1 MTFLQP
7 WGSAAGRP
15 LRPSPPKP
23 KGRRSLPEFPVP
35 RVLSRPRRAELQ
47 PRELGGKLPPH
58 LERCRAA
65 ERSRVRVLG
74 SGRIRGEGREGRL
87 QAAGEA
93 MEPGPVDA
101 WDPYRRPAR
110 RTQWLV
116 SALAHHYSL
125 DRGVENEIVVLATG
139 LDQYLQEVFHH
150 LDCKGD
156 GRLPGEDFRV
166 LCKVLGL
173 RPGAG
178 LGTEGGCSEDEEDEE
193 ERAVLWAD
201 MAPELTFRQFHAR
214 LCGYFSTRAGA
225 REGPEGS
232 RLPVGPES
240 EHIETQ
246 IRLRSPL
253 RRRRERSGPSAVRAA
268 SGRTRSSPSSAAV
281 AGTGSSGCSRECYEE
296 VVALEQAEDRVA
308 KLEEENA
315 SLRELVEDMR
325 AALQSSD
332 ARCLA
337 LQVGLWKSHASHTQD
352 GGCFPRSKMLSSQES
367 PQSTKGL
374 QSMLKEVELIRNSR
388 DGQIEEAI
396 QVNQELAKE
405 LRQCQEALA
414 ASEDCNRHLKKE
426 QAEMRKKVEEA
437 RQAVLSGLGKVREL
451 EAQATQV
458 LHLQMCIQQLELE
471 LQYYRSEIR
480 KLPTPLNDQKM
491 SQEDGESEP
500 ERASF
505 PGQPDGIFPPEG
517 AAAAD
522 EGDEQLFR
530 SVEGQAASDEEEDK
544 WPGEQ
549 QSQVAEV
556 KKLLARI
563 SSCGSGCDDRTAK
576 KLMSYFGHFGS
587 DEHTSA
593 LGELGEQIV
602 TLTEQL
608 GNMGQ
613 DVKVLDTGD
622 QEVKEPLLSEI
633 QQKAEESEL
642 LKMELQMLETERV
655 RLSLVEEKLMDVLQ
669 LLQRL
674 RDLNISKRVLGK
686 MLLNTLESCQDPQH
700 AFLILE
706 RQHGTEDSLLDLE
719 TRGTQFKSCLRHFI
733 AM

>member
-1 MTFLQP
+1 
-7 WGSAAGRP
+7 
-15 LRPSPPKP
+15 
-23 KGRRSLPEFPVP
+23 
-35 RVLSRPRRAELQ
+35 
-47 PRELGGKLPPH
+47 
-58 LERCRAA
+58 
-65 ERSRVRVLG
+65 
-74 SGRIRGEGREGRL
+74 
-87 QAAGEA
+87 

-116 SALAHHYSL
+116 SALAHHYRL

-166 LCKVLGL
+166 LCRVLGL
-173 RPGAG
+173 QPGAD
-178 LGTEGGCSEDEEDEE
+178 LGTEGACSEEEQDEE
-193 ERAVLWAD
+193 ERAALWD
-201 MAPELTFRQFHAR
+201 DLAPELTFRQFHAR

-253 RRRRERSGPSAVRAA
+253 RRRRERPGASAVPAA
-268 SGRTRSSPSSAAV
+268 SGRTRSSPPATVAA
-281 AGTGSSGCSRECYEE
+281 TGSSGCSRECYEE

-337 LQVGLWKSHASHTQD
+337 LQVGLWKSHASHKQD
-352 GGCFPRSKMLSSQES
+352 GSCFPGTRMLPSHGS
-367 PQSTKGL
+367 PQPSKGV
-374 QSMLKEVELIRNSR
+374 QSVLKEVELIRSSR

-458 LHLQMCIQQLELE
+458 LHLQMCVQQLELE

-480 KLPTPLNDQKM
+480 KLPTHPNDQKKTKA
-491 SQEDGESEP
+491 DDESETG
-500 ERASF
+500 RASS
-505 PGQPDGIFPPEG
+505 PGQSDGISPPEG
-517 AAAAD
+517 AAAAEDDMSCRYVD

-530 SVEGQAASDEEEDK
+530 SVEGQAASDEEEEK

-549 QSQVAEV
+549 QTQVAEV

-613 DVKVLDTGD
+613 DVKVLDTSD

-655 RLSLVEEKLMDVLQ
+655 RLSLVEEKLVDVLQ

-700 AFLILE
+700 EKAHTFEVLDALYQTLASCELLQKQPLE
-706 RQHGTEDSLLDLE
+706 QAQAPQALANQLVI
-719 TRGTQFKSCLRHFI
+719 SC
-733 AM
+733 

>member
-1 MTFLQP
+1 
-7 WGSAAGRP
+7 
-15 LRPSPPKP
+15 
-23 KGRRSLPEFPVP
+23 
-35 RVLSRPRRAELQ
+35 
-47 PRELGGKLPPH
+47 
-58 LERCRAA
+58 
-65 ERSRVRVLG
+65 
-74 SGRIRGEGREGRL
+74 
-87 QAAGEA
+87 

-116 SALAHHYSL
+116 SALAHHYRL

-166 LCKVLGL
+166 LCRVLGL

-178 LGTEGGCSEDEEDEE
+178 LGAEGGCSEEEEDEE
-193 ERAVLWAD
+193 ERAALWD
-201 MAPELTFRQFHAR
+201 DLAPELTFRQFHAR

-253 RRRRERSGPSAVRAA
+253 RRRRERPGASAVPAA
-268 SGRTRSSPSSAAV
+268 SGRTRSSPPATAV
-281 AGTGSSGCSRECYEE
+281 SCTGSAGCSRECYEE

-337 LQVGLWKSHASHTQD
+337 LQVGLWKSHASHKQD
-352 GGCFPRSKMLSSQES
+352 GNCFPGPRMLSGHGT
-367 PQSTKGL
+367 PQPTKDL
-374 QSMLKEVELIRNSR
+374 QSMLKEVELIRSSR

-458 LHLQMCIQQLELE
+458 LHLQMCVQQLELE

-480 KLPTPLNDQKM
+480 KLPSPLNDQKM
-491 SQEDGESEP
+491 PREDGESETG
-500 ERASF
+500 RASC
-505 PGQPDGIFPPEG
+505 PGQPDGISPPEG
-517 AAAAD
+517 AAAAEDGMSCRYAD
-522 EGDEQLFR
+522 EGGEQLFR
-530 SVEGQAASDEEEDK
+530 SVEGQAASDEEEEK

-549 QSQVAEV
+549 QTQVAEV
-556 KKLLARI
+556 KRLLARI
-563 SSCGSGCDDRTAK
+563 SSCGSGCDDKTAK

-622 QEVKEPLLSEI
+622 QEGQLFGTGMRRHLEKKVKEPLLLSEI

-655 RLSLVEEKLMDVLQ
+655 RLSLVEEKLMDVLH

-700 AFLILE
+700 EKAHTFEVLDALYRTLASCELLQKQPLEQAQAPQALANQLII
-706 RQHGTEDSLLDLE
+706 
-719 TRGTQFKSCLRHFI
+719 SC
-733 AM
+733 

>member
-1 MTFLQP
+1 M
-7 WGSAAGRP
+7 
-15 LRPSPPKP
+15 
-23 KGRRSLPEFPVP
+23 
-35 RVLSRPRRAELQ
+35 EL
-47 PRELGGKLPPH
+47 
-58 LERCRAA
+58 
-65 ERSRVRVLG
+65 
-74 SGRIRGEGREGRL
+74 
-87 QAAGEA
+87 
-93 MEPGPVDA
+93 GPVDA

-116 SALAHHYSL
+116 SALAHHYRL

-166 LCKVLGL
+166 LCRVLGL
-173 RPGAG
+173 RPG
-178 LGTEGGCSEDEEDEE
+178 LGTEGGRSEDEEDEE
-193 ERAVLWAD
+193 ERAALWD
-201 MAPELTFRQFHAR
+201 DLAPELTFRQFHAR

-253 RRRRERSGPSAVRAA
+253 RRRRERPGASAVPAA
-268 SGRTRSSPSSAAV
+268 SGRTRSSSSATALSS
-281 AGTGSSGCSRECYEE
+281 TGSSTCSRECYEE

-337 LQVGLWKSHASHTQD
+337 LQVGLWKSHASHKQD
-352 GGCFPRSKMLSSQES
+352 GGCFPGPRILSSHGN
-367 PQSTKGL
+367 PQPTKGL
-374 QSMLKEVELIRNSR
+374 QSMLKEVELIQSSR
-388 DGQIEEAI
+388 DSQIEEAI
-396 QVNQELAKE
+396 QVNEELAKE

-426 QAEMRKKVEEA
+426 KAEMRKKVEEA
-437 RQAVLSGLGKVREL
+437 RQAVLSGLGKVKEL

-458 LHLQMCIQQLELE
+458 LHLQMCVQQLELE

-480 KLPTPLNDQKM
+480 KLPTSLSDQKM
-491 SQEDGESEP
+491 SQEDGESETG
-500 ERASF
+500 RASS
-505 PGQPDGIFPPEG
+505 PGQPDGISPHEG
-517 AAAAD
+517 AAAAEDGMSCRYAD

-530 SVEGQAASDEEEDK
+530 SVEGQAASDEEEEK

-549 QSQVAEV
+549 QTQVAEV

-563 SSCGSGCDDRTAK
+563 SSCGSGCDDKTAK

-613 DVKVLDTGD
+613 DVKGSDPGD

-633 QQKAEESEL
+633 QQKEEESEL

-700 AFLILE
+700 EKAHTFEVLDALYRTLASCELLQKQPLEQAQAPQTLTNQLII
-706 RQHGTEDSLLDLE
+706 
-719 TRGTQFKSCLRHFI
+719 SC
-733 AM
+733 